1 MKKSLRVLSL
11 VLAVV
16 MIFSCVSVAASATYR
31 GSASAVK
38 SAVTYDDVNTAV
50 YTTEQYA
57 EMALDEVD
65 RMLTEANLGVIDI
78 YVTTLDLS
86 SIDGALAGIESALKS
101 VDSLLGYLGDA
112 AALKTPLGYL
122 NGVRRTSGTNPNTNV
137 IYKLLDVI
145 GGVAP
150 VAQKYVTGDISLGI
164 LQSFISSYVFDVEKL
179 AYGMLIQVA
188 GLGGEDFNYFDS
200 INEQATINL
209 VDNYQAKG
217 LIALGQKVFNKYILG
232 EWKQLDDPSNWLFY
246 DATHKT
252 NVNAY
257 DEIIWLDA
265 SGNDVSNQAMDTD
278 TYDYYAW
285 VHPDCWVTKGLGNGV
300 RVAAGTKEAPAES
313 YAAVNFVTLIG
324 NNTSVYDF
332 VEKLFVQAY
341 NGILVPVLNRITTR
355 WINGERGYYINE
367 SKTEQYLKE
376 NGETKL
382 DSEGKAIPNADFDYM
397 YIGDDLDSDP
407 VKEATSS
414 AFTLFDTKI
423 TVPYYTLT
431 KADGTG
437 SYSTFVAAF
446 NDNLGTFAS
455 TVLRVT
461 ENKDAASGNTH
472 TYYYDDNKS
481 CEFTWTYGDNSTNLV
496 NNVCSVLKFL
506 LHATGQEFFDS
517 GIIERGEYKDDATV
531 DALTNQELLSYVLRG
546 VMNANVPYVY
556 IPENNDTKTL
566 AGVCMQAC
574 VQLAYQDVPENTYTI
589 PKHKN
594 YTTEEEYVNA
604 VVDKCLTILMDV
616 AAYNLNAVLDTN
628 LDDSTTDSN
637 YSASNTGLLSYQGDS
652 GSWENAAKTIAAWA
666 VYTWASTDY
675 GSGIKCLLNLDFK
688 SDDKAG
694 KTTGLTV
701 NDVWSDLDTLVNSI
715 VPIKG
720 SDTWLASAIS
730 SNTYVMKS
738 LIFDYIVYP
747 VLNLNVSK
755 LETILSE
762 NSEGALAKN
771 NVQTILIDTVHRVFD
786 LLFPDVFSH
795 KVTTLDSFLNNTTLS
810 TMVYDLIS
818 TLSADYDVT
827 GQTNGGTIYGRGKI
841 LTGVALP
848 IVCMILGLSDKQ
860 EFKELENY
868 IPSAVSAGG
877 NIEFSIY
884 NGSKGVNT
892 RYRDTQSFKSIV
904 DELYSYEITS
914 YTATS
919 LIKNSTPTIAPKD
932 GSSKIVAGGAYKAY
946 TITGAEAGDMLQIIF
961 KYKVKDENG
970 AYIQINGS
978 EAELSSTS
986 FCYVGASDKGDDE
999 TLVTEDLGNDLQL
1012 QYATDIYL
1020 DSGDSLSDLANYT
1033 FRIKDNKSGNHDGIA
1048 VTLDSINLSGTT
1060 QGWAAIGT
1068 TNDENSS
1075 ITAGG
1080 ATYVYNPFKANATFK
1095 RAAYTYEE
1103 DTDGSTKYDDYDK
1116 PVRSAYDTE
1125 DGKTIVVNGTY
1136 TITTSFTVGGT
1147 SHTITTRVHLYDDYG
1162 LESLVNSCISANR
1175 SIDNLSNPSS
1185 EATKNAWSAYYTAL
1199 QNAASL
1205 ALQPNNNTHDSQ
1217 EFDAYIG
1224 LTNAGKAAEETS
1236 NYVTYYNALYAA
1248 TQALKEYETGSD
1260 AASLWNYVNEKL
1272 PYNYSRASYTVKDE
1286 GGNDVTVYYQK
1297 QLEYNDSNYKYIGQ
1311 RNYLSHTYRTFK
1323 SYVKEAN
1330 SLISKEYKWFVSP
1343 EDYAELSDEEKLK
1356 KVESYQNDV
1365 SENTETISAVQA
1377 AYVMHMLDLTYSRL
1391 ISKDASANALTAV
1404 LSDAETFKTVTST
1417 NYTADSYA
1425 NFEAAKNFA
1434 ITAKTSK
1441 NAEMITRAITE
1452 YIDAWKKLVK
1462 QADYS
1467 NLESAVEA
1475 AFTSV
1480 YVFTDETTLA
1490 DNEVTYAAVVK
1501 KGEFVPI
1508 NATNYGGIE
1517 LDPDE
1522 PDYAHYYYTEATFNA
1537 FLTAL
1542 NNAAQLLVD
1551 NLNGNALGQGQQTTI
1566 DDADT
1571 ALRNA
1576 QAALVVYTDG
1586 GDSGGDETKEVTWS
1600 LDEEAE
1606 YEGLNGEI
1614 YSAAIDGDLYGEIQL
1629 SEITYEDETYNIT
1642 GVLYGI
1648 PGEPAEE
1655 DIKAMFNVE
1664 NGTVEVTENSEGNYG
1679 TGSYVFIKDSNNN
1692 VKAVYFVAY
1701 RGDLNGDLNT
1711 DTNDSTYLMYAIAG
1725 MEGYLYENGSTE
1737 ESVLM
1742 AAADVDG
1749 DHSLTPND
1757 IQYITYQNAAR
1768 YAINQSDGSVTEF

>member
-11 VLAVV
+11 VLSVV

-86 SIDGALAGIESALKS
+86 SIDGALASIESALTS
-101 VDSLLGYLGDA
+101 VNSLVTYLDDA
-112 AALKTPLGYL
+112 KILVKALGYL
-122 NGVRRTSGTNPNTNV
+122 NGVRRTLGTNPNTNV

-150 VAQKYVTGDISLGI
+150 FAQNYVTGKISLGI
-164 LQSFISSYVFDVEKL
+164 LQSFISSYVFDVERL
-179 AYGMLIQVA
+179 AYGMLIQIA
-188 GLGGEDFNYFDS
+188 GLGGEDFNYIDS
-200 INEQATINL
+200 INEQATTDL
-209 VDNYQAKG
+209 VDDYKDNG

-252 NVNAY
+252 NVNDY

-265 SGNDVSNQAMDTD
+265 SGNDVSDQTKDTN

-300 RVAAGTKEAPAES
+300 RVKSGDVPAES
-313 YAAVNFVTLIG
+313 YAAVDFVTLIK

-397 YIGDDLDSDP
+397 YIGDVDSDP

-414 AFTLFDTKI
+414 AFTLFDAKI
-423 TVPYYTLT
+423 SVPYYTLT

-472 TYYYDDNKS
+472 TYYYDDNNS
-481 CEFTWTYGDNSTNLV
+481 YEFTWTYGDNSTNLV

-506 LHATGQEFFDS
+506 LHATGKEFFDS
-517 GIIERGEYKDDATV
+517 GIIERGEYKTDAEV

-546 VMNANVPYVY
+546 VMNANVPYIY

-589 PKHKN
+589 PEHKN

-694 KTTGLTV
+694 KTTGLTIS
-701 NDVWSDLDTLVNSI
+701 DVWSDLDTLVNSI

-747 VLNLNVSK
+747 VLNLDVSK

-795 KVTTLDSFLNNTTLS
+795 QVTTLDSFLNNTTLS
-810 TMVYDLIS
+810 TMVSDLIS
-818 TLSADYDVT
+818 TLSADYDVK
-827 GQTNGGTIYGRGKI
+827 GLTNGGTIYGRGKI

-868 IPSAVSAGG
+868 IPSAVSAGS

-892 RYRDTQSFKSIV
+892 RYRDTQSFESVV

-919 LIKNSTPTIAPKD
+919 LIKDNKPTIAPKD

-978 EAELSSTS
+978 DAELSSTS

-999 TLVTEDLGNDLQL
+999 TLVTKDLGNDLQL

-1033 FRIKDNKSGNHDGIA
+1033 FRIKDNKSGEHDGIA
-1048 VTLDSINLSGTT
+1048 VTLDSISLSGTT
-1060 QGWAAIGT
+1060 PGWAAIGT
-1068 TNDENSS
+1068 TNAENSS

-1095 RAAYTYEE
+1095 RAAYTYAE

-1125 DGKTIVVNGTY
+1125 DGKTIVANGTY

-1162 LESLVNSCISANR
+1162 LGSLVNSCISANR

-1185 EATKNAWSAYYTAL
+1185 EATKNAWNAYYTAL

-1205 ALQPNNNTHDSQ
+1205 ALQPNNNTHDKQ

-1224 LTNAGKAAEETS
+1224 LTNVGDAAKETS

-1260 AASLWNYVNEKL
+1260 AAGLWSYVNVKL
-1272 PYNYSRASYTVKDE
+1272 PYNYSRASYTVKDAS
-1286 GGNDVTVYYQK
+1286 GNDVTVYYQK
-1297 QLEYNDSNYKYIGQ
+1297 QLEYNNSNYKYIGQ

-1391 ISKDASANALTAV
+1391 ILKDASANALTAV
-1404 LSDAETFKTVTST
+1404 LSDATTFKTVAST

-1425 NFEAAKNFA
+1425 NFEAAKDFA
-1434 ITAKTSK
+1434 DSAKTSK

-1467 NLESAVEA
+1467 KLESVVEA

-1480 YVFTDETTLA
+1480 YVFADETTLA
-1490 DNEVTYAAVVK
+1490 DNGASYDTVVK

-1508 NATNYGGIE
+1508 NATNYENLALIPNE
-1517 LDPDE
+1517 A
-1522 PDYAHYYYTEATFNA
+1522 DYAHYYYTEATFNA

-1542 NNAAQLLVD
+1542 NNAAQILVD
-1551 NLNGNALGQGQQTTI
+1551 NLNGDALGQGQQTTI
-1566 DDADT
+1566 DDAIK
-1571 ALRNA
+1571 ALTDS
-1576 QAALVVYTDG
+1576 QAALVEYTDG
-1586 GDSGGDETKEVTWS
+1586 GDSGDETKEVTWS

-1606 YEGLNGEI
+1606 YEGGNATYNAKIDTEI
-1614 YSAAIDGDLYGEIQL
+1614 FRYVEVY
-1629 SEITYEDETYNIT
+1629 EITYNDETYT
-1642 GVLYGI
+1642 LSGVLYGI
-1648 PGEPAEE
+1648 PGEANA
-1655 DIKAMFNVE
+1655 DTIAAMFSVE
-1664 NGTVEVTENSEGNYG
+1664 NGSVEVVANSEGCYS
-1679 TGSYVFIKDSNNN
+1679 TGSLVFIKDSKGD
-1692 VKAVYFVAY
+1692 VKQTFYVAY
-1701 RGDLNGDLNT
+1701 RGDITKDGTT
-1711 DTNDSTYLMYAIAG
+1711 DGNDMDNLKSAVEGLD
-1725 MEGYLYENGSTE
+1725 GYLFQEGGYEEHLNFP
-1737 ESVLM
+1737 
-1742 AAADVDG
+1742 AADMDGSGSIDGNDFDVMSSVVDG
-1749 DHSLTPND
+1749 L
-1757 IQYITYQNAAR
+1757 YV
-1768 YAINQSDGSVTEF
+1768 INQSTAEMTLF